1 MVTTEAF
8 ASHSDRDRWL
18 RRAGAAAVATA
29 VLGLGST
36 GLAVAVLT
44 ARQPDAS
51 TDPQAANS
59 SGTTN
64 STPDGSNS
72 GTTNGSDQQSSGLG
86 QADQDA
92 PAHGGSNGS

>member
-8 ASHSDRDRWL
+8 ASHSDRARWL

-44 ARQPDAS
+44 ARQPDA
-51 TDPQAANS
+51 TADPQAANS
-59 SGTTN
+59 ASSTSG
-64 STPDGSNS
+64 SDGST
-72 GTTNGSDQQSSGLG
+72 GTTNGSDQQGSGLG